1 MSESRAQARVVR
13 FFEQLPLGAAILVAL
28 IAVATLVQWYLGIDP
43 VMGFFPGGLAMLPLS
58 CVSFLIAAVA
68 LGIESHPLRR
78 PVFRGVALALALL
91 VVLIGVIEA
100 ASWITGRDLG
110 LDLILFPDKLL
121 RAPWTPPGRISVNS
135 VAGLITAGVALLFIQ
150 LDDKS
155 DRSTAQWIAL
165 IPGTIAFL
173 ALIGYAFGVT
183 HLYATYIANGMS
195 LGAAVSLFL
204 LSLGIIFAR
213 RRSGLPRLLADP
225 GAAGAVARR
234 LVPAAVVV
242 PVALGWVR
250 VFGERFG
257 WYDASFRVAVY
268 VVATVVIFL
277 WLIGWAARMARES
290 DRVREELL
298 AREQA
303 AREAAEAANISKSNF
318 LAVMSHELRTPLSAI
333 IGYEELLADGI
344 TGPVNEAQKHQ
355 LSRMKASAQHLLH
368 LIDQI
373 LAFSRVD
380 AGREVVHLE
389 DTEANALASDAASLV
404 EPLAR
409 EKGLPL
415 EVVPTGYTL
424 PMLTDAGKV
433 RQVLVNLLS
442 NAVKFTPA
450 GRVTLIVQHDGGTVR
465 YVVRDTGIGVAP
477 EHSDRIFDPF
487 WQVEQPS
494 TRRVGGTGLGLSVT
508 RRLARLLG
516 GDVSVDSRLGEGS
529 AFTVTLPLES
539 DGRKK
544 HALEPAPAD

>member
-1 MSESRAQARVVR
+1 MSQSRGQARVVR
-13 FFEQLPLGAAILVAL
+13 FFEQLPLVAAVLVAL
-28 IAVATLVQWYLGIDP
+28 VAIVVLAQWYSGLEPGT
-43 VMGFFPGGLAMLPLS
+43 GLFPGGVTMLPIS
-58 CVSFLIAAVA
+58 AVA
-68 LGIESHPLRR
+68 FLLAAGALGLESYVQRFSALRGASL
-78 PVFRGVALALALL
+78 VLSL
-91 VVLIGVIEA
+91 VVVIIAVIEA
-100 ASWITGRDLG
+100 ASWISGRDLG
-110 LDLILFPDKLL
+110 LDLLLFPDQIL
-121 RAPWTPPGRISVNS
+121 RAPWSPPGRLPVNT
-135 VAGLITAGVALLFIQ
+135 VAGFLTAGIALVLIQ
-150 LDDKS
+150 LDDRS
-155 DRSTAQWIAL
+155 GRSTAQWVGL
-165 IPGTIAFL
+165 VPGGIAFL
-173 ALIGYAFGVT
+173 SLVGYAFGVT
-183 HLYATYIANGMS
+183 HLYALGATTGMS
-195 LGAAVSLFL
+195 IATAASLFL
-204 LSLGIIFAR
+204 LSVGIIFAR

-250 VFGERFG
+250 IVGERYG

-268 VVATVVIFL
+268 VIATVVIFL
-277 WLIGWAARMARES
+277 WLIGWAARMAHES
-290 DRVREELL
+290 DRVREDLL
-298 AREQA
+298 AREQS
-303 AREAAEAANISKSNF
+303 AREAAESANVSKSNF

-344 TGPVNEAQKHQ
+344 TGPVNDAQKHQ

-380 AGREVVHLE
+380 AGREVVQLG
-389 DTEANALASDAASLV
+389 DAEANELAIDAASLV

-424 PMLTDAGKV
+424 PMLTDSGKV

-450 GRVTLIVQHDGGTVR
+450 GRVTLIVQHDGSTVR

-508 RRLARLLG
+508 RRLTRLLG
-516 GDVSVDSRLGEGS
+516 GDVTVDSHLGEGS
-529 AFTVTLPLES
+529 AFTVSLPLES
-539 DGRKK
+539 AGRKK
-544 HALEPAPAD
+544 PVSESAPAT